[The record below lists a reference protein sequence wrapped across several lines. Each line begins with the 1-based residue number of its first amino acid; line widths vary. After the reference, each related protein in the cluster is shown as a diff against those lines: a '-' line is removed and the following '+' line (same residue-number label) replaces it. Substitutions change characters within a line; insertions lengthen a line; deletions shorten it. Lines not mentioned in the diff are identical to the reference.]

1 MRVLSLLFLL
11 GGWSIA
17 SATEWQPA
25 AAHCTAPAECRQ
37 LTLDALA
44 GGDYERAHDLAWR
57 VVQTSPRR
65 DHDPAALSLLAR
77 AQSLS
82 GRGYDALIAL
92 QRLAGMGILV
102 DDADTSED
110 FRRVRDFP
118 QWPALLDAMTA
129 LRSRAAPAAP
139 VARVA
144 PDSVAPAAPVARD
157 APVALVALVAPVAPR
172 SIAPAATV
180 RTLSLPSSITNPTA
194 IAYDAVSARFV
205 IASGGSDSLQVL
217 SENSGNATNLVSDGW
232 SGNATVSA
240 VAIDHRRGDLW
251 VAEHSDDRAAL
262 HRLQLISGR
271 QLETIAPPADAG
283 TVALAALAVAPD
295 AVFALDTSGRR
306 IFTATAKATTLRSFI
321 QLRDINPTG
330 LAFSRGALYVAHAG
344 GLVRVDL
351 ASRAVRPVTTPKG
364 VDIANL
370 RSLAW
375 HDGALL
381 GVQQKD
387 ANTAVVRVRLN
398 SRGLTVTSLDVL
410 EKTGETAATL
420 SGEMY
425 CYLTSLEEV
434 PAVTCRTVSK

>member
-11 GGWSIA
+11 GARSIA

-129 LRSRAAPAAP
+129 LRARAAPVAAVAPDSVSPAAP
-139 VARVA
+139 VAI
-144 PDSVAPAAPVARD
+144 D
-157 APVALVALVAPVAPR
+157 APVALVALVAPVAPS

-180 RTLSLPSSITNPTA
+180 RTLSLPSSITSPTA

-251 VAEHSDDRAAL
+251 VAEHSDDRATL

-410 EKTGETAATL
+410 EKTGETAAAL
-420 SGEMY
+420 AGEMY
-425 CYLTSLEEV
+425 CYLTTSREDV

>member
-1 MRVLSLLFLL
+1 MHALTLLFLL
-11 GGWSIA
+11 GGRSIA

-44 GGDYERAHDLAWR
+44 GGDYERAHDMAWR

-82 GRGYDALIAL
+82 GRGYDALVAL
-92 QRLAGMGILV
+92 ERLAGMGIVV

-118 QWPALLDAMTA
+118 RWPALLDAMTA
-129 LRSRAAPAAP
+129 LRSKAAASAPAAP
-139 VARVA
+139 DAVAR
-144 PDSVAPAAPVARD
+144 AAPVARD
-157 APVALVALVAPVAPR
+157 APVALVAPVAPIAT

-180 RTLSLPSSITNPTA
+180 RTLSLPSSITSPTA

-240 VAIDHRRGDLW
+240 LAIDHRRGDLW
-251 VAEHSDDRAAL
+251 VAEHSDGRAAL

-271 QLETIAPPADAG
+271 ELESIAPPADAG
-283 TVALAALAVAPD
+283 TVALVALAVAPD
-295 AVFALDTSGRR
+295 AVFALDTAGRR
-306 IFTATAKATTLRSFI
+306 IFTATAKATALRSFV
-321 QLRDINPTG
+321 QLRDISPTG

-344 GLVRVDL
+344 GLVTRRI
-351 ASRAVRPVTTPKG
+351 SRHA
-364 VDIANL
+364 
-370 RSLAW
+370 RS
-375 HDGALL
+375 
-381 GVQQKD
+381 
-387 ANTAVVRVRLN
+387 
-398 SRGLTVTSLDVL
+398 
-410 EKTGETAATL
+410 
-420 SGEMY
+420 
-425 CYLTSLEEV
+425 V
-434 PAVTCRTVSK
+434 P